1 MRAGFRG
8 GGRLGKVLQGVEGW
22 TMVATWL
29 GSLSTLKPLCLP
41 QTQLCHLTAGVRER
55 ERDRGHRRR
64 MPRLGGGSCPAG
76 LSPPRVHRLKFPEKP
91 QPNHEFLHKVIS
103 MVLLGG
109 RFWARLVSLTIG
121 SPASVSLLTTF
132 WSYLL
137 FNEF

>member
-1 MRAGFRG
+1 MAGQPQHPEAPVLAPDSAVPPHCRG
-8 GGRLGKVLQGVEGW
+8 
-22 TMVATWL
+22 A
-29 GSLSTLKPLCLP
+29 
-41 QTQLCHLTAGVRER
+41 RER
-55 ERDRGHRRR
+55 ERDWGHRRR